1 MTPSVS
7 APRNVPVYMAPRIGR
22 PSGFL
27 PRLPSR
33 LPPPSSVHDGVSLL
47 RQVLLWLPPSFLRY
61 LWHSFPATDTAVC
74 VDRRGAGVCPSWR
87 RRRVDHGAWAA
98 VGEGVPEVGL
108 SGAPVTATP
117 KRRCRTHPCSW
128 RGQLLVV
135 LLGCSPYCRAL
146 VRALAHV
153 TGALTAVIRCPDGSR
168 HGQTG
173 GVAWRRG
180 GVYDSLPQHRR
191 AARMSFSPLR
201 APAAAS
207 PTSGQVDTTPDHR
220 GFVPARG
227 CPRLAGLAG
236 RGRQGSRVFLGV
248 IARLV
253 VGEWGR
259 RCGCPTAAGGFAP
272 GPRSR

>member
-1 MTPSVS
+1 
-7 APRNVPVYMAPRIGR
+7 MAPRIGR

-61 LWHSFPATDTAVC
+61 LWHCLSRNRYRRMCRPPAGREWEC
-74 VDRRGAGVCPSWR
+74 VRPGGAAGSTTVRGPQWGRGCPRLACRAPQSRPPRNADAEPTLVLGGASSGSSAGVFALLPCACPS
-87 RRRVDHGAWAA
+87 
-98 VGEGVPEVGL
+98 
-108 SGAPVTATP
+108 
-117 KRRCRTHPCSW
+117 
-128 RGQLLVV
+128 
-135 LLGCSPYCRAL
+135 
-146 VRALAHV
+146 LAHV

-191 AARMSFSPLR
+191 AALMSFSPLR

>member
-1 MTPSVS
+1 
-7 APRNVPVYMAPRIGR
+7 MAPRIGR

-74 VDRRGAGVCPSWR
+74 VDRRRGGSGSVSVLAAPQGRPRCVGRSGGGGARGWPVGRPS
-87 RRRVDHGAWAA
+87 HGH
-98 VGEGVPEVGL
+98 PE
-108 SGAPVTATP
+108 TP
-117 KRRCRTHPCSW
+117 MPNPPLFLA
-128 RGQLLVV
+128 GPALVV

-191 AARMSFSPLR
+191 AALMSFSPLR